1 MPIVARRWT
10 YFQVLFALVADALR
24 GRMRKMN
31 YTITDA
37 DVENIKYAISAIE
50 AETGD
55 AFAEDECN
63 GKRCFKHCGERK
75 SCLLRAKLVLG
86 RIVSKATKAKERPMA
101 DMKKNA
107 LAELAGRLG
116 RVIVPH
122 PKTRIYND
130 LLKAYRIVA
139 ELAKVEDKRDG
150 ETNSDALW
158 RCNDCIAEC
167 RAIAEEGEWA

>member
-1 MPIVARRWT
+1 
-10 YFQVLFALVADALR
+10 
-24 GRMRKMN
+24 MN

-37 DVENIKYAISAIE
+37 DVKNIKYAISAIE
-50 AETGD
+50 AETGY

-63 GKRCFKHCGERK
+63 GKRCFKHCGDRN

-86 RIVSKATKAKERPMA
+86 RIVSKATKVKGARPMA
-101 DMKKNA
+101 DMKNNA
-107 LAELAGRLG
+107 LADLAERLG
-116 RVIVPH
+116 RVIIPH

-139 ELAKVEDKRDG
+139 ELAKVEDRRDG

-158 RCNDCIAEC
+158 RCNDCIAKC
-167 RAIAEEGEWA
+167 RVIAEEGEKDDK